1 MEHVLAWWRASGLF
15 SASSTSTSV
24 DIVKVQEAKWF
35 DEYCATYSNEQKTN
49 KNAIACS
56 PLPRETQKQKQF
68 WSHFYQRMTPF
79 FAAVLLPNLFFSVLI
94 AKTLRSTNESPIS
107 GDYYLPFRVWSWT
120 FLSAICLFYLLVMR
134 FDKKDRNWALVAALS
149 PRLSVAVIAKRIAY
163 MLIIFR
169 TISLL
174 AIYMMRRPFGARGLS
189 SSSKELDFDGDGGPD
204 SISVVIFDL
213 LYDCL
218 ESCVFLSVLT
228 PMRLFARIFL
238 VLCIVCHI
246 FIAFSEQIVF
256 HAGMKN
262 ANVLLLVS
270 VSFDI
275 VAYFSMQ
282 LFYAS
287 ELRSF
292 EAFVEHKSSLSFLR
306 EIITLLSSDV
316 KVPLQYILSVIKAD
330 FAVQHK
336 STHMHRI
343 FANMKIISLLTD
355 DLMTLIKIEQGRAH
369 FDTARHVVV
378 HLPTLIKST
387 ISSFQ
392 PPTSP
397 SEKRAPSTVIN
408 VDIQYD
414 FSAIEQSSK
423 SASVLCEKESL
434 ELILK
439 NLHVFLLGLG
449 GKSPPQSS
457 SMSSLPGTS
466 VTTLPLLNLP
476 TSSNQ
481 PPSKMRF
488 CVVFSVG
495 GAEEGASEAA
505 VCMKIIVKNA
515 TTDAA
520 SQFFDFNRISLGD
533 FTSLLTC
540 ARIVDI
546 IGGSIKI
553 IENCVHLS
561 IMCKLVAPHEQGSLT
576 EKESATNSSSIASS
590 IISAFSQSKQKDQR
604 QTEEVKLQS
613 IQKQDQKPPLMS
625 VPSEQDQNVNA
636 EPKPASAL
644 TAKAKWTGGAKT
656 CRVCVLSESVDDQNF
671 IAEILEKAHVLES
684 NIVYLMSIVNDDEQS
699 SKFLK
704 EVIDVVVVTS
714 DMALSKLRDIG
725 YNLHVIL
732 LTGVYAYLDESQLSR
747 CSLILPIPCYE
758 SDVVQLIE
766 WFEIPRRSYAKS
778 GTGKSDDD
786 LSELSDGPEGI
797 GGLGSGYYTMYIT
810 RAWLRS
816 TLASFLNS
824 GVSPL
829 FVTVSDWVQKKA
841 SFISLRDDGEFVFW
855 TSFVLIGRE
864 IAASFVL
871 SFGAGEKLSSPAS
884 SASQQQLQK
893 RQKKQ
898 QATPPVHY
906 DLGTRFDFKWSIFG
920 VSMFSSDIEESLCK
934 WRILSPTSTP
944 AHHTYFIHFS
954 GSLFVFIGLTSAYL
968 NRPSSTLWKTMACA
982 VMFLMRGK
990 LIRYLFFNQAR
1001 IYWTLVVMVSASYFL
1016 YDALSSID
1024 TFWGLDSPVEAYE
1037 IVMKEKFGFGNYTGA
1052 EMLDWVSGCIVVGWG
1067 FYFPWP
1073 FALLLPLSAL
1083 CQLLVIFFVC
1093 IVKFCPTQFR
1103 LIFILCMTTFFT
1115 VQITTLF
1122 YYEQRHRTEF
1132 QLLRKNQFAKA
1143 FMQKLFDLFAKE
1155 IMDPIGEILNSNK
1168 ALSREIADGILLRGR
1183 NRNSA
1188 GDTEQPSTTAAPT
1201 ITTSSNSSSTSSG
1214 SNGGSSGTN
1223 DSSALRSD
1231 LFSNIGQFSRG
1242 HCLLQELHY
1251 ELEMKQTLADLELY
1265 NLGETKKD
1273 TGGNVSFQGPRQV
1286 VNMTRFAQ
1294 HLALTL
1300 GPSSFEA
1307 ELSNVPIFI
1316 DVEPSMNLVL
1326 CDEKLLSVCC
1336 INALNRALK
1345 ATQRAIAN
1353 NGLVSSSRTFQ
1364 ITLSVKP
1371 QDPITKKLKF
1381 NQDRLMLIEVWSS
1394 VSAVSHSFGDVICK
1408 GIVLQ
1413 LHPDAIFEMP
1423 LQVPEED
1430 GYSSSS
1436 PDIAPQD
1443 VDDAPSSSTTAAS
1456 GEGSTAPTTASSNN
1470 SNKSTGFLMQ
1480 RFSIPYSQH
1489 PER

>member
-1 MEHVLAWWRASGLF
+1 M
-15 SASSTSTSV
+15 SV
-24 DIVKVQEAKWF
+24 DIVNVQEHLWF
-35 DEYCATYSNEQKTN
+35 DEYCTTYTN
-49 KNAIACS
+49 KQKPSNNSIIFS

-68 WSHFYQRMTPF
+68 LGHFYQRMTPF
-79 FAAVLLPNLFFSVLI
+79 FAAVLLPNLFFSVFI
-94 AKTLRSTNESPIS
+94 GGTLRSTNESPIS
-107 GDYYLPFRVWSWT
+107 GDYYMPFRVWSWT

-134 FDKKDRNWALVAALS
+134 YDQKDRNWALLAALS
-149 PRLSVAVIAKRIAY
+149 PRLSTAIIAKRIAY

-169 TISLL
+169 TVSLL
-174 AIYMMRRPFGARGLS
+174 AIYMMRRPFGAQGFS
-189 SSSKELDFDGDGGPD
+189 ANGGPD
-204 SISVVIFDL
+204 SISVVVFDL

-218 ESCVFLSVLT
+218 QTCVFLSVLT
-228 PMRLFARIFL
+228 PMRIFARIFL
-238 VLCIVCHI
+238 ALCIVCHI

-256 HAGMKN
+256 HAGIKN

-287 ELRSF
+287 ELRSI

-330 FAVQHK
+330 FAVQQK

-387 ISSFQ
+387 ITSFQ

-397 SEKRAPSTVIN
+397 TEKRTPSSTLIN

-414 FSAIEQSSK
+414 FSAIEQLSK

-434 ELILK
+434 ELIMK

-449 GKSPPQSS
+449 GKSPPNSS
-457 SMSSLPGTS
+457 SSSLSGTS
-466 VTTLPLLNLP
+466 VTTLPHLNLP
-476 TSSNQ
+476 ATSNQ
-481 PPSKMRF
+481 PVTKMRF
-488 CVVFSVG
+488 CVVFSL
-495 GAEEGASEAA
+495 GATEGDDASEAA
-505 VCMKIIVKNA
+505 LCMKIIVKNA
-515 TTDAA
+515 TMDTAA
-520 SQFFDFNRISLGD
+520 PQELFDFNRVSLGD

-553 IENCVHLS
+553 FENCVHLS
-561 IMCKLVAPHEQGSLT
+561 VMCKLVAPVGGQERGSLT
-576 EKESATNSSSIASS
+576 EKESETNSSSIASS
-590 IISAFSQSKQKDQR
+590 ILSVFSQSKQKKQK
-604 QTEEVKLQS
+604 EEPQLQS
-613 IQKQDQKPPLMS
+613 LQNQDQKHPTLSS
-625 VPSEQDQNVNA
+625 VQSEQDQYVNA
-636 EPKPASAL
+636 EPKPASAP

-714 DMALSKLRDIG
+714 DASLSKLRDFG

-758 SDVVQLIE
+758 SDVAQLIE
-766 WFEIPRRSYAKS
+766 WFEIPRRSYTKS
-778 GTGKSDDD
+778 GTDKTDDE
-786 LSELSDGPEGI
+786 LSELYDGPESI
-797 GGLGSGYYTMYIT
+797 GRKDNGYYAVNIAS
-810 RAWLRS
+810 AWLRS
-816 TLASFLNS
+816 TMVSFLHS

-829 FVTVSDWVQKKA
+829 FFTVSDWVQKKA

-855 TSFVLIGRE
+855 TSFSLIGRE

-884 SASQQQLQK
+884 SAPQQQK

-898 QATPPVHY
+898 QSTPPAHY
-906 DLGTRFDFKWSIFG
+906 DLGTRFDFKRSILG
-920 VSMFSSDIEESLCK
+920 VSMFSSDIEESFCK

-944 AHHTYFIHFS
+944 AHHTYLIHFS
-954 GSLFVFIGLTSAYL
+954 GFLFVFIGMTSLYL
-968 NRPSSTLWKTMACA
+968 NRPGSTLWKTLVYA
-982 VMFLMRGK
+982 VLFLMRGK

-1001 IYWTLVVMVSASYFL
+1001 VYWSLVVMGSAFYFL
-1016 YDALSSID
+1016 YDAFNAFD
-1024 TFWGLDSPVEAYE
+1024 TFRDLDSPVETFE
-1037 IVMKEKFGFGNYTGA
+1037 KVMTESFGIGRIKGA
-1052 EMLDWVSGCIVVGWG
+1052 EMLDWISGSIVVGWG

-1073 FALLLPLSAL
+1073 FALLLPLSAYFK
-1083 CQLLVIFFVC
+1083 LLVIFFVC

-1103 LIFILCMTTFFT
+1103 LIFILCMTTFFV
-1115 VQITTLF
+1115 VQIITLL

-1143 FMQKLFDLFAKE
+1143 FMQKLFDLFASE
-1155 IMDPIGEILNSNK
+1155 IMDPIGEILSSNK
-1168 ALSREIADGILLRGR
+1168 ALSREIADGLLLRGR
-1183 NRNSA
+1183 SRNSG
-1188 GDTEQPSTTAAPT
+1188 GDAEQPTT
-1201 ITTSSNSSSTSSG
+1201 TTSTSNSSTSNSSS
-1214 SNGGSSGTN
+1214 NGTKN
-1223 DSSALRSD
+1223 SSALRSD
-1231 LFSNIGQFSRG
+1231 LFSNIGQFSKG

-1251 ELEMKQTLADLELY
+1251 ELQMKQTLADLELY
-1265 NLGETKKD
+1265 NFGDAKKE

-1307 ELSNVPIFI
+1307 ELSNIPIFI

-1353 NGLVSSSRTFQ
+1353 NGLVSSSRTFE

-1381 NQDRLMLIEVWSS
+1381 NQDRLMLVEVWSS

-1423 LQVPEED
+1423 LQLPEED
-1430 GYSSSS
+1430 GYSSFS

-1443 VDDAPSSSTTAAS
+1443 VDDAPSSFIAAVS
-1456 GEGSTAPTTASSNN
+1456 GEGSTAPTTTSISSNNTN
-1470 SNKSTGFLMQ
+1470 SNKSMGFLVQ